1 MADPAQARCVVELMI
16 LTAWADGELVGAE
29 TALVQ
34 ELIGRLPLL
43 RGVGSLREMGGAA
56 KERLDRL
63 GFEACVREAAES
75 ILDDEHRQL
84 AYRCCAR
91 VMGADGKLQ
100 VEEHVL
106 LRWLQDLFGFTPED
120 VERLLIVGL

>member
-1 MADPAQARCVVELMI
+1 MKSIGCFTSRVRTRSPS
-16 LTAWADGELVGAE
+16 
-29 TALVQ
+29 VQ
-34 ELIGRLPLL
+34 RLPLL
-43 RGVGSLREMGGAA
+43 AGVDNLRQMGGAA
-56 KERLDRL
+56 KERLDQL

-75 ILDDEHRQL
+75 ILDDEYREL

-106 LRWLQDLFGFTPED
+106 LRWLQDLFEFTPED
-120 VERLLIVGL
+120 VERLLVIAL